1 MTTFTTYA
9 YLWITQR
16 AATFTRGAVARIVP
30 SERGQASAE
39 YALVLLGA
47 AAVALIFGKWAT
59 GNDTMKRVFSTLL
72 ERIMGGMD
80 SVRY

>member
-1 MTTFTTYA
+1 MNVITIRI
-9 YLWITQR
+9 YLWAAHLARVIPR
-16 AATFTRGAVARIVP
+16 AIAGRVART
-30 SERGQASAE
+30 EAGQASAE

-59 GNDTMKRVFSTLL
+59 GNDTLKRVFSTLL

>member
-1 MTTFTTYA
+1 MNAISTRAYVLATTVLPALPRFV
-9 YLWITQR
+9 
-16 AATFTRGAVARIVP
+16 ATRVAR
-30 SERGQASAE
+30 SEKGQASAE
-39 YALVLLGA
+39 YALVMLGA

-59 GNDTMKRVFSTLL
+59 GNDTLKRLFSTLL

>member
-1 MTTFTTYA
+1 MNAFTIRT
-9 YLWITQR
+9 YLWAVQMAQTSIR
-16 AATFTRGAVARIVP
+16 AVAGRL
-30 SERGQASAE
+30 SRTEQGQASAE

-59 GNDTMKRVFSTLL
+59 GNDTLKRVFSTLL

>member
-1 MTTFTTYA
+1 MTSISIRA
-9 YLWITQR
+9 YLWASHLLLLGPR
-16 AATFTRGAVARIVP
+16 VVAGRLSR
-30 SERGQASAE
+30 SEQGQASAE

-59 GNDTMKRVFSTLL
+59 GNDTMKKVFSTLL

>member
-1 MTTFTTYA
+1 MKVITIRA
-9 YLWITQR
+9 YVM
-16 AATFTRGAVARIVP
+16 ATVLLSELPRRLASRIAR
-30 SERGQASAE
+30 SEKGQASAE
-39 YALVLLGA
+39 YALVMLGA

-59 GNDTMKRVFSTLL
+59 GNDTLKRLFSTLL

>member
-1 MTTFTTYA
+1 MNRALIRTYLVVSTTLGHLPRRIA
-9 YLWITQR
+9 SR
-16 AATFTRGAVARIVP
+16 VAR
-30 SERGQASAE
+30 SEKGQASAE

-59 GNDTMKRVFSTLL
+59 GNDTLKRVFSTLL

>member
-1 MTTFTTYA
+1 MNMFTIRT

-16 AATFTRGAVARIVP
+16 TDTAIRAAIARITP